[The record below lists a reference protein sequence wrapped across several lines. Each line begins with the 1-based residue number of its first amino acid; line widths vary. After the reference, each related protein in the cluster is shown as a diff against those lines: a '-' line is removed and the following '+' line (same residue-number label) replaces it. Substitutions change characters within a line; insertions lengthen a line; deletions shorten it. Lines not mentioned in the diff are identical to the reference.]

1 MSDRH
6 AVAAPS
12 LPLWRRLRRWLRS
25 SEGTARAHSMGL
37 DSARMDLGYEAAYAP
52 TSAEQSSA
60 PSSRFEEDRPVN

>member
-6 AVAAPS
+6 TLAVLP
-12 LPLWRRLRRWLRS
+12 LPLWRRLRRWLGTPKGAARS
-25 SEGTARAHSMGL
+25 RSMGL

-60 PSSRFEEDRPVN
+60 PSSRFEEDRPAP